1 MYFIFIQ
8 NYKYFCNKTSNN
20 TCIYLTKLTTASL
33 WKINT
38 LKRKNKQKDMHCF
51 KILNF
56 ENG

>member
-20 TCIYLTKLTTASL
+20 IYLTKLTTASL